1 MEMYFINS
9 DTKWNDRVKTLR
21 HLCAQHAQHTAVH
34 NIMVNTACLPNSP
47 VKLYLLLA
55 PPVERVNVL
64 RGDVVVPG
72 LDRINPDGAGARTV
86 DDGLVT
92 GIEGRLEKPPPSPS
106 GAIKAYHII
115 KSSKVN

>member
-1 MEMYFINS
+1 MTQN
-9 DTKWNDRVKTLR
+9 WNDRVKTLQ

-47 VKLYLLLA
+47 AKLYLLLA

>member
-1 MEMYFINS
+1 MTQN
-9 DTKWNDRVKTLR
+9 WNDRVKTLQ
-21 HLCAQHAQHTAVH
+21 HLCAQHTAVH

-47 VKLYLLLA
+47 EKLYLLLA

-106 GAIKAYHII
+106 GAVKAYCII
-115 KSSKVN
+115 NSSKVN